1 MNEMACRELVEA
13 ITAYLD
19 GTLLDA
25 DRRRFENHLAACPH
39 CTEYLAQMRQTIARL
54 GTLDETTLSHAAREQ
69 LLVAF
74 RDWRSA

>member
-1 MNEMACRELVEA
+1 MNEMDCQELVES

-19 GTLLDA
+19 ETLPDA

-54 GTLDETTLSHAAREQ
+54 GSLDESTLSNHAREQ